1 MSQFWINLRG
11 LFVCWGFMRQ
21 NLLGFWKNRLG
32 SLGGW
37 KTSGV
42 FFKHFDMNADNDPN
56 EPIGLSL
63 KFFLSAAEICSSL
76 KESSSK
82 QSKEMFLSF
91 LFLQSCQSVCLK
103 WFRKLISSIPAGVH
117 LYCTRF
123 RSSFIWIR
131 SRSFRLLIWTPTS
144 RLCSFWK
151 SKVFSSFFLFITYS
165 QSPLTFYLRCPL
177 LKYFLSFSFPWGE
190 MKSVPSQWEAALLC
204 VDVKIS
210 ECMHVTRV
218 EGVGG

>member
-37 KTSGV
+37 KTSGGLFQTFWHECRQWPERADRAV
-42 FFKHFDMNADNDPN
+42 FKV
-56 EPIGLSL
+56 
-63 KFFLSAAEICSSL
+63 FLSAAEIGSSL

-103 WFRKLISSIPAGVH
+103 WFRKVICSIPAGVH
-117 LYCTRF
+117 LYHT
-123 RSSFIWIR
+123 R
-131 SRSFRLLIWTPTS
+131 SRFPPLSSEYVPDLSVSSSGLRPPAFVLS
-144 RLCSFWK
+144 GSWK
-151 SKVFSSFFLFITYS
+151 FSHHFFFLLPILNRHWPFT
-165 QSPLTFYLRCPL
+165 C
-177 LKYFLSFSFPWGE
+177 
-190 MKSVPSQWEAALLC
+190 VAPS
-204 VDVKIS
+204 
-210 ECMHVTRV
+210 
-218 EGVGG
+218 